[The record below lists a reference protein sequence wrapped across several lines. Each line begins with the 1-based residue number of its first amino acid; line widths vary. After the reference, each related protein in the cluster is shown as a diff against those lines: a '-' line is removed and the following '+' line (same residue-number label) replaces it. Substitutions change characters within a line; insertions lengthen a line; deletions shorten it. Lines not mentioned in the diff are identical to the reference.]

1 MKLNFLKYLFLTL
14 VMSFS
19 LQLNSQTKLYVH
31 PDGDRYA
38 FNTETI
44 AILPLRTQVKL
55 RPKEFKKV
63 CTLGFLKENREVS

>member
-1 MKLNFLKYLFLTL
+1 MKKIIYLFALL
-14 VMSFS
+14 FS
-19 LQLNSQTKLYVH
+19 TYSISQTKLYVH

-55 RPKEFKKV
+55 RPKELKDFHPSRLFKWVKM
-63 CTLGFLKENREVS
+63 KP